1 MAENDGKQ
9 LKPAEAEIVLRRAAE
24 LTARRA
30 EGDAPTKGY
39 VSPELLVQVASAVG
53 IPESDVRRAL
63 VDLRSAKPIEP
74 ESVPKKLYGTARLRM
89 VREIEQPAP
98 AAQADLESI
107 LRLKHGLKLRNKTEA
122 SSTWDAG
129 DVLGTVRRAM
139 DFSDH
144 RALFKVRSVELRVR
158 EASETR
164 SQAYLTADFSN
175 QRSEYLSLGGIVGA
189 TLALPAAIAGV
200 YNPLYFLLV
209 PPALAAPGIGFKLA
223 YDKACAEIRRALDAV
238 LDSAERNP
246 PTPEP
251 QDPEAQASRGIQNL
265 NPISRFTTRPR
276 DEEQ

>member
-1 MAENDGKQ
+1 M
-9 LKPAEAEIVLRRAAE
+9 
-24 LTARRA
+24 
-30 EGDAPTKGY
+30 
-39 VSPELLVQVASAVG
+39 G
-53 IPESDVRRAL
+53 IPEADVRRAL
-63 VDLRSAKPIEP
+63 VDLRSAKAVEP
-74 ESVPKKLYGTARLRM
+74 DSLPKKLYGTARLRV
-89 VREIEQPAP
+89 VREIEQSAP
-98 AAQADLESI
+98 TAQADLESV
-107 LRLKHGLKLRNKTEA
+107 LRLKHGLKLRDKTEA

-189 TLALPAAIAGV
+189 TLAVPAAIAGV

-223 YDKACAEIRRALDAV
+223 YDKACGEIRRVLDFVLDA
-238 LDSAERNP
+238 AERTPSP
-246 PTPEP
+246 PES
-251 QDPEAQASRGIQNL
+251 QDPALQSSRRIQDL
-265 NPISRFTTRPR
+265 NPVPRFTTRSR
-276 DEEQ
+276 HKE

>member
-1 MAENDGKQ
+1 MANNDGKQ
-9 LKPAEAEIVLRRAAE
+9 LRPAEAEVVLRRAAE
-24 LTARRA
+24 LTARRR
-30 EGDAPTKGY
+30 EGETSAKGY

-53 IPESDVRRAL
+53 IQEADVRRAL
-63 VDLRSAKPIEP
+63 VDLRSAKAVEP
-74 ESVPKKLYGTARLRM
+74 DSLPKKLYGTSRLRV
-89 VREIEQPAP
+89 VREIEQSAP
-98 AAQADLESI
+98 SAQADLESV

-189 TLALPAAIAGV
+189 TLALPVAIAGV

-209 PPALAAPGIGFKLA
+209 PPALAAPGVGFKFA
-223 YDKACAEIRRALDAV
+223 YDKACAEIRRALDFV
-238 LDSAERNP
+238 LDLAERTP

-251 QDPEAQASRGIQNL
+251 QEPEVQTARRIQGL
-265 NPISRFTTRPR
+265 NPVPRFTTRSR
-276 DEEQ
+276 DEE

>member
-1 MAENDGKQ
+1 MVDNGGKQ
-9 LKPAEAEIVLRRAAE
+9 LKPAEAELVLRRAAE

-30 EGDAPTKGY
+30 EGETSKGY
-39 VSPELLVQVASAVG
+39 VSPEFLVQVASAMG
-53 IPESDVRRAL
+53 IPEADVRRAL
-63 VDLRSAKPIEP
+63 VDLRSAKAVEP
-74 ESVPKKLYGTARLRM
+74 DSLPKKLYGTSRLRV
-89 VREIEQPAP
+89 VREVEQSAP
-98 AAQADLESI
+98 AAQADLESV
-107 LRLKHGLKLRNKTEA
+107 LRLKHGLKLRDKTEA

-158 EASETR
+158 EASKTR

-189 TLALPAAIAGV
+189 TLAVPAAIAGV

-223 YDKACAEIRRALDAV
+223 YDKACGEIRRVLDFVLDA
-238 LDSAERNP
+238 AERTP
-246 PTPEP
+246 PPPEP
-251 QDPEAQASRGIQNL
+251 QDPEMQSSRRIQDL
-265 NPISRFTTRPR
+265 NPVPRFTTRSR
-276 DEEQ
+276 HEE

>member
-1 MAENDGKQ
+1 MADNGGKQ
-9 LKPAEAEIVLRRAAE
+9 LKPVEAEIVLRRAAE

-30 EGDAPTKGY
+30 EGETSKGY
-39 VSPELLVQVASAVG
+39 VSPEFLVQVASAMG
-53 IPESDVRRAL
+53 IPEADVRRAL
-63 VDLRSAKPIEP
+63 VDLRSAKAVEP
-74 ESVPKKLYGTARLRM
+74 DSLPKKLYGTSRLRV
-89 VREIEQPAP
+89 VREIEQSAP
-98 AAQADLESI
+98 SARADLESV
-107 LRLKHGLKLRNKTEA
+107 LRLKHGLKLRDKTEA

-189 TLALPAAIAGV
+189 TLAVPAAIAGV

-209 PPALAAPGIGFKLA
+209 PPALAAPGLGFKLA
-223 YDKACAEIRRALDAV
+223 YDKACVEIRRVLDFVLDA
-238 LDSAERNP
+238 AERTPSP
-246 PTPEP
+246 PES
-251 QDPEAQASRGIQNL
+251 QDPALRSSRRIQDL
-265 NPISRFTTRPR
+265 NPVPRFTTRSR
-276 DEEQ
+276 HKE

>member
-1 MAENDGKQ
+1 MANNDGKQ
-9 LKPAEAEIVLRRAAE
+9 LRPAEAEVVLRRAAE
-24 LTARRA
+24 LTARRR
-30 EGDAPTKGY
+30 EGETSAKGY

-53 IPESDVRRAL
+53 IQEADVRRAL
-63 VDLRSAKPIEP
+63 VDLRSAKAVEP
-74 ESVPKKLYGTARLRM
+74 DSLPKKLYGTSRLRV
-89 VREIEQPAP
+89 VREIEQSAP
-98 AAQADLESI
+98 SAQADLESV

-209 PPALAAPGIGFKLA
+209 PPALAAPGVGFKFA
-223 YDKACAEIRRALDAV
+223 YDKACAEIRRALDFV
-238 LDSAERNP
+238 LDSAERTP

-251 QDPEAQASRGIQNL
+251 QEPEVQTARRIQGL
-265 NPISRFTTRPR
+265 NPVPRFTTRSR
-276 DEEQ
+276 DEE